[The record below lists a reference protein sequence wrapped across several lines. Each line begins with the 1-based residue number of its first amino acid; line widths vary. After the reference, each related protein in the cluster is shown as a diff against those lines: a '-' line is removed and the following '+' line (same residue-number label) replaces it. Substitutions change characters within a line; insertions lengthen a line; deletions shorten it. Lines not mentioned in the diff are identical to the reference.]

1 MCGPAMALVGTGL
14 QAIGTIAGA
23 SGTADAKRAQADYY
37 DRQADKRRQ
46 EGQFD
51 SERKN
56 REHNK
61 IRGTQQN
68 TIGHSGLAA
77 EDYTDVVEDSERD
90 MALDIEAI
98 RWGAEQEASSLNEQ
112 AEIERAE
119 ASNIEQGGVL
129 GAISPLINGASKA
142 VTMGG
147 FG

>member
-1 MCGPAMALVGTGL
+1 MCGPALALAGAAMQG
-14 QAIGTIAGA
+14 IGAIAGA
-23 SGTADAKRAQADYY
+23 NAQANAKEAQADYY

-46 EGQFD
+46 QGQFD
-51 SERKN
+51 SERKD

-61 IRGTQQN
+61 LRGKQQN

-77 EDYTDVVEDSERD
+77 EDYTDVVEDSERE

-119 ASNIEQGGVL
+119 ASAVKQGGVL
-129 GAISPLINGASKA
+129 GAISPLIGGASKA
-142 VTMGG
+142 ITMGG